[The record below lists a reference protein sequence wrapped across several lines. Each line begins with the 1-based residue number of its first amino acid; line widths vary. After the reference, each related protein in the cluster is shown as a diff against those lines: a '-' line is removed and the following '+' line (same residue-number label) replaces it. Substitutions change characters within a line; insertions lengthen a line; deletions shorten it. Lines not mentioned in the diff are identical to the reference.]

1 MNLNNV
7 VMRNKYITIIERI
20 ISGRKTPIYTL
31 MSNYSESEIA
41 QIRWFPK
48 WRKYCFYPNDDTVYD
63 EKCLRTI
70 QSYLHFLNFY
80 KSKLSTSVS
89 NILEA
94 MKLEYEK
101 LDYEVKLSDKYVH
114 SIDVDIYK
122 KYKIYGYD
130 CEKFLK
136 KSKLLKYGLEING
149 NCLTLNIIEL
159 MYNGLDKDDILGL
172 IREID
177 DSLVEYA
184 KIIMNSSLVE
194 DEAFRSV
201 FINLGLKDL
210 IRKILKKIG
219 RNNNE

>member
-7 VMRNKYITIIERI
+7 VMHNKYITIIEKVV
-20 ISGRKTPIYTL
+20 SGRKTPIFIL

-48 WRKYCFYPNDDTVYD
+48 WRKYCFYPNSDTVYD
-63 EKCLRTI
+63 EKCLKTI
-70 QSYLHFLNFY
+70 QSFLHFLNFY
-80 KSKLSTSVS
+80 KSKLSTCVD
-89 NILEA
+89 NILKA
-94 MKLEYEK
+94 IILEYEK
-101 LDYEVKLSDKYVH
+101 LDYEVKLSAKYMY
-114 SIDVDIYK
+114 SIDVDIYR

-136 KSKLLKYGLEING
+136 KSKLLKSGLEING
-149 NCLTLNIIEL
+149 NSLTLNIIEL
-159 MYNGLDKDDILGL
+159 MYNGLDKDDILDL

-177 DSLVEYA
+177 SSLVEYA
-184 KIIMNSSLVE
+184 KIVINSSLVE